1 MKRLAILLLAAACVI
16 AAPAV
21 SLAQETTTPE
31 TVVVRLR
38 GTIESFNQPK
48 LVIKERGGET
58 VNLYYSNNVRPVE
71 VLPTDIA
78 KLRPGAYIG
87 TAAMPQPDGTLRAL
101 EVVVFPEDARGTG
114 EGHFP
119 WDLEPE
125 STMTNATVADLV
137 ATPQGR
143 TLTLKYPNGEKKVV
157 VPKGVPV
164 VTLRPGDRSMLV
176 PGARVFIVAEQM
188 PDGGLVVRRLMA
200 GRGGFQPPM

>member
-1 MKRLAILLLAAACVI
+1 MKRLARLLLAAACAI
-16 AAPAV
+16 ASSVPG
-21 SLAQETTTPE
+21 LAQEASTPE
-31 TVVVRLR
+31 NVVVRIR
-38 GTIESFNQPK
+38 GSIESFSPPQ
-48 LVIKERGGET
+48 LVVKERGGET
-58 VNLYYSNNVRPVE
+58 IHLYYSTQVRPVE
-71 VLPTDIA
+71 VLPTDIS

-176 PGARVFIVAEQM
+176 PGAKVFIVAEQM